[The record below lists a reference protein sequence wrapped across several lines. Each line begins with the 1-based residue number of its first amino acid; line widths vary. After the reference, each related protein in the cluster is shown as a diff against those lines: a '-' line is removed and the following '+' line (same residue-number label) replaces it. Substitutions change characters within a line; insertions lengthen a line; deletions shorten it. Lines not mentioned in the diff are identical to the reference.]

1 MARITVSEAN
11 IRNKRKLPI
20 VFFTLLLTCTIIV
33 LVSSLWPD
41 RIAEAQQQLSTYSNS
56 RGNVTSYSD
65 SSIPDLFDKLKVSVV
80 EITPTS
86 KSANDSLS
94 GSGFVYDKNGYILTN
109 SHVAGT
115 ASSVIVTFIDGNQ
128 YSAIVEGKDP
138 VNDIAVLKIPE
149 NHTQPLIPVQFGN
162 SSAARVG
169 ERVLAVGNPY
179 GFADSLTGGF
189 ISQVGRLLLESG
201 SKAPYPHPDMIQT
214 DAVIN
219 PGNSG
224 GPLVNLQGHVIGMN
238 TATFNSQLGG
248 ATGLGFAVPS
258 KTLLREVPVI
268 IKNGS
273 YPHPWL
279 GLAGRALT
287 FDLNQQLGL
296 NPNFRG
302 VLVNSL
308 VKDGPAEKAGIQ
320 GNHQLLHGDII
331 VALDGI
337 PISNTPDLLSYIENN
352 KSPGQRINITVY
364 RDNHA
369 KNLTATLGQR
379 PISLYTSPHITS
391 QTPLF

>member
-1 MARITVSEAN
+1 MVRIIVSAVN
-11 IRNKRKLPI
+11 VRNTRKLTI
-20 VFFTLLLTCTIIV
+20 VFFTSLLTCTMIV
-33 LVSSLWPD
+33 LASSLLPD
-41 RIAEAQQQLSTYSNS
+41 RIAEAQQQISTNS
-56 RGNVTSYSD
+56 TGNVSSYSD
-65 SSIPDLFDKLKVSVV
+65 LSIPDLFDKLKVSVV
-80 EITPTS
+80 EISPTS

-94 GSGFVYDKNGYILTN
+94 GSGFVYDKSGYILTN

-115 ASSVIVTFIDGNQ
+115 ASSIIVTFIDGNQ

-162 SSAARVG
+162 SSSLRVG
-169 ERVLAVGNPY
+169 ERVFAVGNPY
-179 GFADSLTGGF
+179 GFADTLTGGF

-224 GPLVNLQGHVIGMN
+224 GPLVNLQGYVIGMN

-258 KTLLREVPVI
+258 KTLLREVPII

-273 YPHPWL
+273 YHHPWL
-279 GLAGRALT
+279 GLSGTSLT
-287 FDLNQQLGL
+287 FDLNRELGL
-296 NPNFRG
+296 SPNFKG

-308 VKDGPAEKAGIQ
+308 VKDGPAEKAGVQ
-320 GNHQLLHGDII
+320 GKHQLLHGDII
-331 VALDGI
+331 IALDGI
-337 PISNTPDLLSYIENN
+337 PIRSAPDLLSYIENN
-352 KSPGQRINITVY
+352 KSSGDRINISIN
-364 RDNHA
+364 RNNHTS
-369 KNLTATLGQR
+369 NLTAILGQR
-379 PISLYTSPHITS
+379 PISLYTSSDITP

>member
-1 MARITVSEAN
+1 VPVVN
-11 IRNKRKLPI
+11 VRNPRKLPF
-20 VFFTLLLTCTIIV
+20 VFFALLLTCAMIV
-33 LVSSLWPD
+33 VASSVCSGYN
-41 RIAEAQQQLSTYSNS
+41 AEAQLQSSTNNS
-56 RGNVTSYSD
+56 TGNVSSSAD
-65 SSIPDLFDKLKVSVV
+65 SSIPGLFDKVKVSVV
-80 EITPTS
+80 KISPTI
-86 KSANDSLS
+86 KFANASLS
-94 GSGFVYDKNGYILTN
+94 GSGFVYDKNGHILTN

-115 ASSVIVTFIDGNQ
+115 APYVIVTFTDGNQ
-128 YSAIVEGKDP
+128 YSATVEGKDP
-138 VNDIAVLKIPE
+138 INDIAVLKIQE

-169 ERVLAVGNPY
+169 ERVFAIGNPY
-179 GFADSLTGGF
+179 GFADTLTGGF
-189 ISQVGRLLLESG
+189 ISQLGRLLLEAG

-224 GPLVNLQGHVIGMN
+224 GPLINLQGRVIGMN

-279 GLAGRALT
+279 GLSGRALT
-287 FDLNQQLGL
+287 FEMNQELGL

-302 VLVNSL
+302 VVVDSL

-320 GNHQLLHGDII
+320 GNHQLFHGDII

-337 PISNTPDLLSYIENN
+337 PIRNTPDVLSYIENN
-352 KSPGQRINITVY
+352 KSPRDRINILIY
-364 RDNHA
+364 RNNHA
-369 KNLTATLGQR
+369 SNLVATLGQR
-379 PISLYTSPHITS
+379 PISLYTSSNITS
-391 QTPLF
+391 QTALL

>member
-1 MARITVSEAN
+1 MVRIVVSAAN
-11 IRNKRKLPI
+11 VRNTRKLTI

-33 LVSSLWPD
+33 LASSLWPD
-41 RIAEAQQQLSTYSNS
+41 HIAEAQRQSSTN
-56 RGNVTSYSD
+56 RTGNVSSSLSSD

-80 EITPTS
+80 EVSPTS

-94 GSGFVYDKNGYILTN
+94 GSGFVYDKSGYILTN

-115 ASSVIVTFIDGNQ
+115 ASSVIVSFIDGNQ
-128 YSAIVEGKDP
+128 YSATVQGKDP

-149 NHTQPLIPVQFGN
+149 NHTQSLIPVQFGN
-162 SSAARVG
+162 SSALRVG
-169 ERVLAVGNPY
+169 ERVFAVGNPY
-179 GFADSLTGGF
+179 GFADTLTGGF

-201 SKAPYPHPDMIQT
+201 SQAPYPHPDMIQT

-279 GLAGRALT
+279 GLSGTSLT
-287 FDLNQQLGL
+287 FDLNRELGL
-296 NPNFRG
+296 APNFRG
-302 VLVNSL
+302 LLVDSL
-308 VKDGPAEKAGIQ
+308 VKEGPADKAGLQ
-320 GNHQLLHGDII
+320 GKHQLLYGDII
-331 VALDGI
+331 IALDGT
-337 PISNTPDLLSYIENN
+337 PIRNTTDLLSYIENN
-352 KSPGQRINITVY
+352 KSPGEGINISIY
-364 RDNHA
+364 RNNHTS
-369 KNLTATLGQR
+369 NLTAILGQR
-379 PISLYTSPHITS
+379 PISLYTSPYITS

>member
-1 MARITVSEAN
+1 MVRIIVSAVDV
-11 IRNKRKLPI
+11 RNTRKLTI
-20 VFFTLLLTCTIIV
+20 VFFTLLLACTTIA
-33 LVSSLWPD
+33 SLLCPD
-41 RIAEAQQQLSTYSNS
+41 HIAEAQLQSSTNS
-56 RGNVTSYSD
+56 TGNVTSSSSPSD
-65 SSIPDLFDKLKVSVV
+65 SSIPGLFDKVKVSVV
-80 EITPTS
+80 EISPTN
-86 KSANDSLS
+86 KFANASLS
-94 GSGFVYDKNGYILTN
+94 GSGFVYDKNGHILTN

-115 ASSVIVTFIDGNQ
+115 APYVIVTLIDGNQ
-128 YSAIVEGKDP
+128 YNASVEGKDP

-169 ERVLAVGNPY
+169 ERVFAVGNPY
-179 GFADSLTGGF
+179 GFADTLTGGF

-258 KTLLREVPVI
+258 KTLLREVPII

-279 GLAGRALT
+279 GLSGRALT
-287 FDLNQQLGL
+287 FDLNRELGL
-296 NPNFRG
+296 SPNFKG

-308 VKDGPAEKAGIQ
+308 VKDGPAEKAGVQ
-320 GNHQLLHGDII
+320 GMLQSLHGDII
-331 VALDGI
+331 IALDGI
-337 PISNTPDLLSYIENN
+337 PIRNTPDLLSYIENN
-352 KSPGQRINITVY
+352 KSPRERINITVY

-379 PISLYTSPHITS
+379 PTSLYTSSIITS